1 MAAPR
6 RTAAANA
13 SANNGPGP
21 SWTHLDS
28 AAVGEQ
34 VSRQVWTAR
43 SLGRLEEAEADNRAV
58 LKVRERVLGSQH
70 PDTLSTRSNLAT
82 VLYDLGRPEDAEE

>member
-1 MAAPR
+1 
-6 RTAAANA
+6 
-13 SANNGPGP
+13 
-21 SWTHLDS
+21 
-28 AAVGEQ
+28 
-34 VSRQVWTAR
+34 
-43 SLGRLEEAEADNRAV
+43 LEEAEADNRAV